1 MPITA
6 LVHIQNS
13 EPVMGEIDNLPNPT
27 DYLIK
32 LSHPRRMDGKDVNFL
47 LEGVETVIF
56 PVDKIS
62 FIEIIPSGEE
72 DEIIGF
78 VRE

>member
-6 LVHIQNS
+6 QVHIQNS
-13 EPVMGEIDNLPNPT
+13 EPVMGEIDNLPNPI

-56 PVDKIS
+56 PIDKIS

>member
-13 EPVMGEIDNLPNPT
+13 EPVMGEIDNLPNPI

-56 PVDKIS
+56 PIDKIS

>member
-6 LVHIQNS
+6 LVHIQNT
-13 EPVMGEIDNLPNPT
+13 EPIMGEIDDLPNPT
-27 DYLIK
+27 DILLK
-32 LSHPRRMDGKDVNFL
+32 LSHPRRMDGKDVNFIM
-47 LEGVETVIF
+47 EGVETVIF

-62 FIEIIPSGEE
+62 FIEIVPTGEE

>member
-1 MPITA
+1 MPITV
-6 LVHIQNS
+6 LVHIQNT
-13 EPVMGEIDNLPNPT
+13 EPIMGEIDDLPNPT
-27 DYLIK
+27 DILLK
-32 LSHPRRMDGKDVNFL
+32 LSHPRRMDGKDVNFIM
-47 LEGVETVIF
+47 EGVETVIF

-62 FIEIIPSGEE
+62 FIEIVPTGEE